1 MAIRARQRGM
11 TMMELLVAIVIGTL
25 VVLAA
30 AGTLGFMEASKRS
43 STGGNSALENGVA
56 FFTLLEHDVKMAGL
70 GFSSLGK
77 IACPTINL
85 YYSGRKLLDNA
96 QFMPVAVSAGTAA
109 PDAVA
114 VTFADS
120 TLAAAPSTLYLP
132 MSSADGEVIVENSG
146 SIAAGDI
153 AVLSNPGSS
162 DPCTVI
168 SVTGITTNPP
178 GTIRIAHDSTGTFN
192 PASATTTF
200 STPKAYPIGAS
211 INPAGGLTWTTYRVS
226 ASNRLEVVNN
236 LTGEVQL
243 LADNVVGLKM
253 QYGVTPAP
261 GATTIADWV
270 DASGDWATP
279 TSAQVAR
286 IRALRV
292 GILLRNAQKEKAP
305 ILGGDCDV
313 TTTVPVAWPGGPT
326 YDYVATTRDW
336 QCYRY
341 RSMQTTIPLKN
352 LNWAG
357 VS

>member
-1 MAIRARQRGM
+1 M
-11 TMMELLVAIVIGTL
+11 TMVELLVAVVIGML

-30 AGTLGFMEASKRS
+30 AGTLGFMEASKRN

-56 FFTLLEHDVKMAGL
+56 FFTMLEHDVKTAGL

-77 IACPTINL
+77 ISCPTINL
-85 YYSGRKLLDNA
+85 YYSGKKLLDDA
-96 QFMPVAVSAGTAA
+96 RFMPVAVSAGTDA
-109 PDAVA
+109 PDGVS

-120 TLAAAPSTLYLP
+120 TLAAAPSSLYLP
-132 MSSADGEVIVENSG
+132 MASADSEVIVENSG
-146 SIAAGDI
+146 SIAVGDI
-153 AVLSNPGSS
+153 AVLSNPGSA
-162 DPCTVI
+162 DPCTVV

-178 GTIRIAHDSTGTFN
+178 GTIRIAHDGSGIFN
-192 PASATTTF
+192 PASAVGTF
-200 STPKAYPIGAS
+200 ANAKAYPISAS
-211 INPAGGLTWTTYRVS
+211 INPAVGLTWTTYRVS
-226 ASNRLEVVNN
+226 AANRLEIVNN
-236 LTGEVQL
+236 LTGDVQL

-253 QYGVTPAP
+253 QYGVTAAP
-261 GATTIADWV
+261 GATTIAEWV
-270 DASGDWATP
+270 DASGDWTAP
-279 TSAQVAR
+279 TAAQVAR

-292 GILLRNAQKEKAP
+292 GILLRNPQKEKAP

-313 TTTVPVAWPGGPT
+313 TTTVPLAWPGGPSF
-326 YDYVATTRDW
+326 DYITANRDW